1 MVASLRVRR
10 TAHQGTLRRLEEI
23 PGFSPREVVMVL
35 DVEDHVLGHAGQPV
49 ELSNNLRP
57 YEQTQQ
63 TEDGDHR
70 CWQCRPRRS
79 GYGVGAASNK
89 MLWKTDTRSPAQV
102 HRNRISEK
110 RRGKNSD
117 ARRSGD
123 IRDSRISADATPET
137 QQKGK
142 SVSRP
147 RLRCARKLQLTSI
160 ARIEKRTNDPIRSEA
175 LGRMTRRVPP
185 HET

>member
-110 RRGKNSD
+110 RRGKTLTR
-117 ARRSGD
+117 AEAVIYVTHVYPPTPRPRRSRRGSPYHD
-123 IRDSRISADATPET
+123 RASAAQESCNSRASPESRSGRTTRSAP
-137 QQKGK
+137 
-142 SVSRP
+142 
-147 RLRCARKLQLTSI
+147 KLS
-160 ARIEKRTNDPIRSEA
+160 D
-175 LGRMTRRVPP
+175 G
-185 HET
+185 